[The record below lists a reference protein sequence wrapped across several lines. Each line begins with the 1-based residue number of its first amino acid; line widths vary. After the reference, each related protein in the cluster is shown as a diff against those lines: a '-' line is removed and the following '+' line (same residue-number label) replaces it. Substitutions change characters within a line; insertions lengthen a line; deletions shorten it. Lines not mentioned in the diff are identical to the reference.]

1 MTGRPSRPAAD
12 KPYHHGALRG
22 ALLLAAEAE
31 LEARGI
37 EHFSLRKVA
46 QRAGVS
52 HGAPAYHFRDSGG
65 LLTALAT
72 DGFARVLA
80 TQLDREEQQGS
91 SLPDRLV
98 AAGLG
103 YIDFALRHPAL
114 FRLMF
119 SSQRLDFGDPDLQR
133 EMDSTYQHLRAAIAA
148 VDGAEAD
155 VILAWAVVHGL
166 AELMLA
172 RRLVCLHSLP
182 LPEREAALAVL
193 LRRLLPP
200 GASSSAG

>member
-65 LLTALAT
+65 LLTALAAE
-72 DGFARVLA
+72 GFARVRA

-91 SLPDRLV
+91 SMPDRLV

-103 YIDFALRHPAL
+103 YIDFALGHPAL

-119 SSQRLDFGDPDLQR
+119 SSQRPDFGNPDLQR
-133 EMDSTYQHLRAAIAA
+133 QMDITYRHLQAVIAA
-148 VDGAEAD
+148 VNGAEVD
-155 VILAWAVVHGL
+155 VTLVWAVVHGL
-166 AELMLA
+166 AELMLVG
-172 RRLVCLHSLP
+172 RLVWLQSLP
-182 LPEREAALAVL
+182 LPEREATLSAM

-200 GASSSAG
+200 GASSAAC

>member
-1 MTGRPSRPAAD
+1 MTGRPSRPEAD

-52 HGAPAYHFRDSGG
+52 HGAPAYHFRDASG

-72 DGFARVLA
+72 EGFARVLA
-80 TQLDREEQQGS
+80 IQHDCEERPGS
-91 SLPDRLV
+91 SMSDRLV
-98 AAGLG
+98 AVGLG
-103 YIDFALRHPAL
+103 YIDFARGHPAL

-119 SSQRLDFGDPDLQR
+119 NSQRPDFGNPDLQR
-133 EMDSTYQHLRAAIAA
+133 QMDSTYRHLQAAIAA

-155 VILAWAVVHGL
+155 VVLAWAVVHGL

-172 RRLVCLHSLP
+172 GRLIWLQSLTP
-182 LPEREAALAVL
+182 PEREAALVSM
-193 LRRLLPP
+193 LRRVLPT
-200 GASSSAG
+200 GAVTPAC